1 MKFPFCRSPVVS
13 DAFLSHIAE
22 TLREIEAEGLYKK
35 ERLISSPQGG
45 VITVGGREV
54 INLCAN
60 NYLGLADHPAL
71 EEAARKALEP
81 KGYGM
86 ASVRFICGTQDIH
99 RQLEQ
104 RLAQFLGKDDSILFA
119 ACFDANG
126 GLFEP
131 LLGPEDAIISD
142 ALNHA
147 SIIDGIRLC
156 KARRFRYQ
164 NSDMTDLE
172 AKLKEARE
180 GGARHIMIATDGVFS
195 MDGYL
200 AKLPEVTALA
210 QKYDA
215 LVMVDDCHATGFMG
229 PKGEGTPAH
238 FGVDVDILTGTL
250 GKALGGGI
258 GGYIAGPQPVV
269 DLLRQRAR
277 PYLFSNSLP
286 PAVVM
291 SGLEAI
297 RLVEEGDDLRRNL
310 FENAN
315 YWRKG
320 LETLGFDLLPG
331 EHPIIPVMLGEAKL
345 AQAMAAALFEE
356 GVYVSGFF
364 FPVVPRGRARIR
376 TQMNAALTRNDLDRA
391 LEAFAKAGKA
401 TGVLS

>member
-1 MKFPFCRSPVVS
+1 MS

-22 TLREIEAEGLYKK
+22 TLKEIEAEGFYKK

-364 FPVVPRGRARIR
+364 FPVVPRGQARIR